1 MNFIEELRARGLV
14 HAVSE
19 EAALA
24 EALAAGPVTGYIG
37 FDPTAA
43 SLHVGHLLQILTLV
57 RLQRAGHRPIAIAG
71 GGTGLIG
78 DPSGKASERSML
90 TTEKLAENLAG
101 IRAQLAR
108 HLDFNDSPTGAVMV
122 DNAEWLGKIGL
133 LEFLRDVGKHF
144 SVNAMVQRDSVRTRL
159 EQREQGISYTEFSYM
174 LLQAYDFLALFD
186 RFGCTLQL
194 GGSDQWGNILSG
206 VDLVRRLRNGSAY
219 GVTTPLLTRSDGKKF
234 GKSEEGNVWLDPAL
248 TSPYEFYQFWLNA
261 ADADVE
267 KYLLALT
274 LEPVDAIKACLAEH
288 LAAPQKRLAQ
298 EMLAASVTRFVHGG
312 EALANAQRT
321 TEVLFKGGDLRELAA
336 VDLAAAFKGA
346 PSHEVARSLLGTPD
360 AGFVKVLADA
370 GLFKSRGEA
379 RSFVGQGG
387 ASINGVAVSDVQRVL
402 VADDLLPGGFIAL
415 RKGRKSWH
423 LVRVIEG

>member
-1 MNFIEELRARGLV
+1 MNLIEELRGRGLV
-14 HAVSE
+14 HAVSD

-24 EALAAGPVTGYIG
+24 EALTPGPVTGYIG

-43 SLHVGHLLQILTLV
+43 SLHVGSLMQILLLV

-78 DPSGKASERSML
+78 DPSGKSSERTML
-90 TTEKLAENLAG
+90 TAEKLAENLAG

-108 HLDFNDSPTGAVMV
+108 YLDFNDGPTGAVLV

-174 LLQAYDFLALFD
+174 LLQAYDFLALYD
-186 RFGCTLQL
+186 RYGCALQL

-206 VDLVRRLRNGSAY
+206 VDLVRRLRNGAAF
-219 GVTTPLLTRSDGKKF
+219 GLTTPLLTRSDGKKF

-267 KYLLALT
+267 NYLLALT
-274 LEPVDAIKACLAEH
+274 LEPVEAIKACMEEH
-288 LAAPQKRLAQ
+288 AAAPQKRLAQ
-298 EMLAASVTRFVHGG
+298 EMLAASATRFVHGP

-346 PSHEVARSLLGTPD
+346 PSHEVARSALGTPD

-387 ASINGVAVSDVQRVL
+387 ASINGVAVNDVQRVL
-402 VADDLLPGGFIAL
+402 GADDLLPGDFIAL

-423 LVRVIEG
+423 LVRVIDG